1 MNQLQS
7 LDPEFYNYLAKNDA
21 NLLNFASSE
30 LALNSPIHEEE
41 EEVLEGHDE
50 KTGLPRKQQ
59 SLERIAR
66 KATSGSLLNL
76 RKLYALFRRMANST
90 FSVDKNEEEEGF
102 EENFLDDTNLSL
114 TVERISII
122 LSASFLGLCSAL
134 QVTPSQDLSFL
145 LEKFRCDKQS
155 KSIKSLLE
163 SLFKT
168 AIKVLQSL
176 NFNNSHHVDFFLK
189 LIPLLRNHH
198 FLFISLPVSLR
209 SYTKVLLHI
218 WLDVLLIQNYV
229 CFTNVNSALMDLSS
243 LMSANHIAGV
253 EELLKVIYHSF
264 IKLARDVHDSAIIT
278 QALEAVVHL
287 YGSNLSA
294 AYQQTFLYVRQLSL
308 HLRVA
313 SLRKGDNSLKTVKSW
328 EYLWS
333 LRLWTRMVI
342 QLSKLE
348 GGFRM
353 FAFPLSQILIGAC
366 KLVSSVYF
374 LPFRLHLLHEL
385 QLIAAAFE
393 LFLPTNKLLVEMVAS
408 LLKIFENPT
417 KSVSNLIFDFNS
429 VVAFPNNSLE
439 SPSIRTAAFDQVL
452 RAVRSEIKI
461 YEGFSSAHAHLFL
474 LVRKLRSAS
483 KKLQDSR
490 HQKLIKALINH
501 IIAGTDSAGDIKVE
515 VEIDQISRSLSDKES
530 IDKSSSDEVPSKL
543 QKEGDLTGEHERRKK
558 KQRTTYHKNDTDK
571 VSQLIF

>member
-1 MNQLQS
+1 
-7 LDPEFYNYLAKNDA
+7 
-21 NLLNFASSE
+21 
-30 LALNSPIHEEE
+30 
-41 EEVLEGHDE
+41 
-50 KTGLPRKQQ
+50 
-59 SLERIAR
+59 
-66 KATSGSLLNL
+66 
-76 RKLYALFRRMANST
+76 
-90 FSVDKNEEEEGF
+90 
-102 EENFLDDTNLSL
+102 
-114 TVERISII
+114 
-122 LSASFLGLCSAL
+122 
-134 QVTPSQDLSFL
+134 
-145 LEKFRCDKQS
+145 
-155 KSIKSLLE
+155 
-163 SLFKT
+163 
-168 AIKVLQSL
+168 
-176 NFNNSHHVDFFLK
+176 
-189 LIPLLRNHH
+189 
-198 FLFISLPVSLR
+198 
-209 SYTKVLLHI
+209 
-218 WLDVLLIQNYV
+218 
-229 CFTNVNSALMDLSS
+229 
-243 LMSANHIAGV
+243 
-253 EELLKVIYHSF
+253 
-264 IKLARDVHDSAIIT
+264 
-278 QALEAVVHL
+278 
-287 YGSNLSA
+287 
-294 AYQQTFLYVRQLSL
+294 
-308 HLRVA
+308 
-313 SLRKGDNSLKTVKSW
+313 
-328 EYLWS
+328 
-333 LRLWTRMVI
+333 
-342 QLSKLE
+342 
-348 GGFRM
+348 M